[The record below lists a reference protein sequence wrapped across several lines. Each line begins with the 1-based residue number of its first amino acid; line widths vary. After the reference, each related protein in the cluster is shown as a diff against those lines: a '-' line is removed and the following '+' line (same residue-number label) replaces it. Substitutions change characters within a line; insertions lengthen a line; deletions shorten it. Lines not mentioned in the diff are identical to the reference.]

1 MTRRLLARLFGCALL
16 ALGVRA
22 PLANAEAINQVAG
35 ELITFNT
42 NGAWSWYMDER
53 VVVDTVA
60 GKLLMSSV
68 AESNGT
74 NGAARNGNIDF
85 VSYDLAT
92 GQTSQFVLHAALGG
106 DDHDAAGIMIRPDG
120 RYLAVY
126 TRHNADKTTYYRVS
140 SNPHDATSW
149 MPEQSFN
156 WAATPNSDFNVTY
169 SNLFYLSAEDRTYNF
184 ARANNRSPNMM
195 ISGNGGTTW
204 TYGGKLVY
212 NPVNVGYVNGYF
224 KYASNGVDRIDFIAT
239 EHHPRDFNNSIY
251 HGYIQGGQ
259 MFRSDGTLVDADIF
273 DNVAP
278 NQTSLTQIFASD
290 PEDGNQV
297 YSRAWTTDLQ
307 IDGNGNPY
315 GVFTA
320 RYEDVPVNTN
330 GYNDHR
336 FFYARYDG
344 SQWNVHELAKAG
356 ARLYPSEQDYT
367 GLVALDPSNPDVLYM
382 STTIDPR
389 DDADLGV
396 HEIFKGVTGDGG
408 GNWTWT
414 PITFNST
421 VDNLRPIVPIWDD
434 EHTAL
439 VWMQGTYYSQVNYDM
454 KIVGLTEFGPLVGQ
468 LLGDLN
474 LDGVV
479 DPLDIGQFFTYMHTD
494 LTGLTEAEAQAK
506 GDLNGD
512 FKNDYADF
520 VLFQKAYEDENGPG
534 SFAAVPEPS
543 SLVLLGL
550 SAAGCGLGLI
560 RRARTM
566 RLGNRRRTWKL

>member
-1 MTRRLLARLFGCALL
+1 M
-16 ALGVRA
+16 
-22 PLANAEAINQVAG
+22 
-35 ELITFNT
+35 
-42 NGAWSWYMDER
+42 
-53 VVVDTVA
+53 
-60 GKLLMSSV
+60 
-68 AESNGT
+68 
-74 NGAARNGNIDF
+74 
-85 VSYDLAT
+85 SYDLAT

-140 SNPHDATSW
+140 ANPHDATSW

-204 TYGGKLVY
+204 TYGGKLVN

-224 KYASNGVDRIDFIAT
+224 KYASNGVDRIDFIGT

-278 NQTSLTQIFASD
+278 NQTSLTQVFASD

-297 YSRAWTTDLQ
+297 YSRLDHGPADRQ
-307 IDGNGNPY
+307 QRKSVRNFHGPIRGRP
-315 GVFTA
+315 
-320 RYEDVPVNTN
+320 RQHQRIQRPPVLLRTLR
-330 GYNDHR
+330 G
-336 FFYARYDG
+336 
-344 SQWNVHELAKAG
+344 QWNVHELAKAG
-356 ARLYPSEQDYT
+356 ARLYPNEQDYT
-367 GLVALDPSNPDVLYM
+367 GLVALDPSDPDILYM

-396 HEIFKGVTGDGG
+396 HEIFKGVTGDSGE
-408 GNWTWT
+408 NWTWT

-454 KIVGLTEFGPLVGQ
+454 QIVGLTEFGPLVGE
-468 LLGDLN
+468 LFGDLN
-474 LDGVV
+474 LDGVL
-479 DPLDIGQFFTYMHTD
+479 DPLDIGQFFTYLHTN
-494 LTGLTEAEAQAK
+494 LSGLTEAEAKAR
-506 GDLNGD
+506 GDMNGD
-512 FKNDYADF
+512 FQNNYADF

-534 SFAAVPEPS
+534 SFAAVPEPG
-543 SLVLLGL
+543 SLVL
-550 SAAGCGLGLI
+550 SLI
-560 RRARTM
+560 ATAFSVLAWRRGKQAM
-566 RLGNRRRTWKL
+566 R